1 MSDRRVIGCMCF
13 DIAPPHPP
21 THLCRLDR
29 LTIMGDKDTEFFRT
43 VSASKWQN
51 VDRKTSSSTGNEY
64 LYDRDSTVT
73 IYVKD
78 WNEAKIGFPMPASGP
93 VAEAAAASAPPAQP
107 MGVTWLN
114 QQRHRHE
121 EWPLGGLAEL
131 VHNAVDANAT
141 DFGIEKVS
149 LYRIST

>member
-1 MSDRRVIGCMCF
+1 
-13 DIAPPHPP
+13 
-21 THLCRLDR
+21 
-29 LTIMGDKDTEFFRT
+29 MGDKDTEFFRT

-64 LYDRDSTVT
+64 LYDRDSKVT

-93 VAEAAAASAPPAQP
+93 VAEGGPEAVAAAAAPAAAAVPPAQP

-141 DFGIEKVS
+141 DICIEKV
-149 LYRIST
+149 RT

>member
-1 MSDRRVIGCMCF
+1 
-13 DIAPPHPP
+13 
-21 THLCRLDR
+21 
-29 LTIMGDKDTEFFRT
+29 MGDKDTEFFRT

-51 VDRKTSSSTGNEY
+51 VDRKVSSSKAGEWY
-64 LYDRDSTVT
+64 LYDRDSKVT
-73 IYVKD
+73 IYEKD
-78 WNEAKIGFPMPASGP
+78 WNEAKIGFPMPAPGP
-93 VAEAAAASAPPAQP
+93 VAEAAAAAAPPAAAPPAPPAQP

-141 DFGIEKVS
+141 DICIEKV
-149 LYRIST
+149 RT